1 MITTQKQ
8 KEMKTKEI
16 ITTNIFSL
24 YSSAYMG
31 HTVQNKDGKKLHW
44 TKLKEM
50 ENKQVRVILGGDY
63 YNRIFTLID

>member
-1 MITTQKQ
+1 
-8 KEMKTKEI
+8 
-16 ITTNIFSL
+16 
-24 YSSAYMG
+24 MG